1 MIPHSYNSV
10 ILLASAMLCAVRLR
24 PQHPAFA
31 SEAIFTA
38 CLFLLALASLYLWAM
53 AYSRAQAKSRLRR
66 PDLLAKALY
75 KRTSTNHK

>member
-1 MIPHSYNSV
+1 MHAYNSL

-24 PQHPAFA
+24 PHHALFA

-53 AYSRAQAKSRLRR
+53 AYSRAQAKTRR
-66 PDLLAKALY
+66 RRQDLLLRSVYRRA
-75 KRTSTNHK
+75 STNK